1 MNIQFIMSYL
11 LSLGGVACTT
21 KTTILKQF
29 IQDKMPNIVVHLDDY
44 KELHDR
50 YNFDHHIGS
59 ELFAAYRNA
68 NDVAFKNDYQNVHIF
83 DRHPMESLVYSTI
96 RQKIRKSFSYNM
108 YLNSVDMGLHN
119 DWKSI
124 IMRTHPSN
132 DDLFVDMMKKRDN
145 KIDAYTVGYL
155 REQNNRFSLWSDAA
169 NATEIFIN
177 LKNNN
182 IEDLTEQQK
191 NIKQFI
197 MNQIYNAKCY
207 DGLVVYKFRLPI
219 IRDKIAFFSYDFLL
233 WNILS
238 FGHKGRYRFVV
249 EKLIRLLNEKFTIV
263 LMCHLNFNEI
273 NEHID
278 YVCKTINLPLIIMIA
293 TEDNQ
298 YCIPRSGCVDFL
310 NGFNTN
316 LDRSQSR
323 YYGHYKDARE
333 AEFAFN
339 NNLKFFDR
347 LKFFLVNKLLLSM
360 ILIID
365 LYATLLI
372 PLSPIL

>member
-1 MNIQFIMSYL
+1 MSYL

-96 RQKIRKSFSYNM
+96 RQKLGKVSATTCILTAWIWDFTTT
-108 YLNSVDMGLHN
+108 G
-119 DWKSI
+119 KSI

-219 IRDKIAFFSYDFLL
+219 IRDKIAFFHMIFCYGIFCRSVTREDTDS
-233 WNILS
+233 WS
-238 FGHKGRYRFVV
+238 K
-249 EKLIRLLNEKFTIV
+249 KLIRLLNEKFTIV

-347 LKFFLVNKLLLSM
+347 LKFFFKINKLLLSM